1 MSEEKGVRELERE
14 LKQARIVQ
22 KNEHDARIE
31 KNKSRDYS
39 LGVGID
45 KDSTVEKKTPNASDD
60 LEEIAEE
67 HELSEEEWSSVDDAS
82 DYLFEHKV
90 LEEE

>member
-14 LKQARIVQ
+14 LKQARIAQ

-45 KDSTVEKKTPNASDD
+45 KDSTVEKKIPNAS
-60 LEEIAEE
+60 EIPDVIILPKKSKGRKENIP
-67 HELSEEEWSSVDDAS
+67 
-82 DYLFEHKV
+82 F
-90 LEEE
+90 

>member
-31 KNKSRDYS
+31 KNKSRDFS
-39 LGVGID
+39 VGVGID
-45 KDSTVEKKTPNASDD
+45 KDSTVEKKTPTAS
-60 LEEIAEE
+60 EIPDVIILPKKSKGRKENIP
-67 HELSEEEWSSVDDAS
+67 
-82 DYLFEHKV
+82 F
-90 LEEE
+90 